1 MSKTYRC
8 RVKKDIR
15 ETLSS
20 EDSVGYAIGLLDT
33 LDPAEMAAEFRKA
46 LIAAG
51 AAERGDGGLSLEVAG
66 VTVTVNA
73 AGRTATARVA
83 RKDELRES
91 VDKVVDEYSVRDSEK
106 AAQKKAE
113 AAVDGEI
120 RERVAEA
127 RRDHAAGIAEALR
140 KADPAIRKAL
150 RAAANEAN
158 KAALRKK
165 AGCMGVVTADR
176 EEILPNGDR
185 RLTLEITVD

>member
-33 LDPAEMAAEFRKA
+33 LDPGEMAAEFRKA

-51 AAERGDGGLSLEVAG
+51 ATETGDGRLALEVEGAS
-66 VTVTVNA
+66 VTVNA
-73 AGRTATARVA
+73 DGGTATARIA
-83 RKDELRES
+83 RKDELKES
-91 VDKVVDEYSVRDSEK
+91 VDKVVDAYSVRDNGAS
-106 AAQKKAE
+106 AQKTAE
-113 AAVDGEI
+113 ATVDGEI

-127 RRDHAAGIAEALR
+127 RRAHAAETAEALR

-165 AGCMGVVTADR
+165 AGRLGVVTADR
-176 EEILPNGDR
+176 EENLPNGDR
-185 RLTLEITVD
+185 RLTLEISVD